1 MSDDGADMGVLP
13 NRALET
19 IIGGK
24 EQPTKKE
31 RLSPEQIREK
41 LMSQPDKYEDIVGI
55 EGEGYENSTLWLAKQ
70 FLLLLEA
77 GVNGDEDVLYQEM
90 KKKNGEKDYDFTG
103 FMVGYA
109 NNMARYCLG
118 KPSQPN
124 PAIVTI
130 NEK

>member
-70 FLLLLEA
+70 YLLLLLSGLE
-77 GVNGDEDVLYQEM
+77 GDESFLYDEM
-90 KKKNGEKDYDFTG
+90 KKKNGPKDYDFTG

-109 NNMARYCLG
+109 NNAARYCLG

-130 NEK
+130 